1 MTSRVVLCSVTSSNQ
16 WCLSRGIFNYDRKQ
30 LVLSRFL
37 VPLASR
43 RLEALVILMLLSSL
57 LPGVLG
63 KHPRLLAFS
72 LVILSARTLADT
84 AVVDLVMSE
93 LSMMIIRAMI
103 VSSDF
108 CTLRECLVLHGS
120 PHWRRGV
127 SPGVHNVPPK
137 DVRCVGRT
145 IFMFAWDVSALWRIP
160 PPWGVGILG
169 LPQNED
175 LWRLRALCGLD
186 WFGLHT
192 GTLSAGEWYDDD
204 YVVTMCWRSW
214 TDAR

>member
-1 MTSRVVLCSVTSSNQ
+1 MAP
-16 WCLSRGIFNYDRKQ
+16 LSERIDALNYSLDPWERTGAAPQGWANHLQQSMVPIQGIFNYARKQ

-43 RLEALVILMLLSSL
+43 HLEALVILMLLSSL

-72 LVILSARTLADT
+72 LMILSARTLADT

-120 PHWRRGV
+120 PH
-127 SPGVHNVPPK
+127 
-137 DVRCVGRT
+137 
-145 IFMFAWDVSALWRIP
+145 
-160 PPWGVGILG
+160 
-169 LPQNED
+169 
-175 LWRLRALCGLD
+175 
-186 WFGLHT
+186 
-192 GTLSAGEWYDDD
+192 
-204 YVVTMCWRSW
+204 
-214 TDAR
+214 